1 MMSKNLLYIGNKL
14 SKHGVNATS
23 IETLGAFLEQEGYK
37 VYYASSKKNK
47 LTRILDMIYSTLR
60 YSRKVDYVLIDV
72 YSTQNFYYALIIS
85 QLCRFLNIKYIAK
98 LHGGDLPNRLKNSP
112 RLCDLIFK
120 NAFSISAPSNYLL
133 QSFKNKYTKNLHY
146 IPNTIEINK
155 YKFTNKDFSEP
166 KLLWVRSFSTI
177 YNPIMAIN
185 VALELKKTYPNV
197 TLCMVGPNKENLLE
211 ECKNYA
217 HLHSIDVKFTGKLSK
232 EDWINL
238 SQDYNVFINTTH
250 FDNTPVS
257 VIEAMA
263 LGLPVVSTNV
273 GGIPHLISNN
283 ENGLLVNDNDAIAMA
298 DAINTLFNNPEQRN
312 SIIVNARKYVEQF
325 DWEIVKKDWYQIL
338 K

>member
-1 MMSKNLLYIGNKL
+1 MNKKLLYIGNKL
-14 SKHGVNATS
+14 SIHGLNATS
-23 IETLGAFLEQEGYK
+23 IETLGAFLEQEGYN

-47 LTRILDMIYSTLR
+47 LTRILDMIYSTLK

-112 RLCDLIFK
+112 RLCDLIFN
-120 NAFSISAPSNYLL
+120 NACSISAPSNYLL

-155 YKFTNKDFSEP
+155 YQFTNKDFSEP
-166 KLLWVRSFSTI
+166 RLLWVRSFSTI

-197 TLCMVGPNKENLLE
+197 ALCMVGPNKENLLE
-211 ECKNYA
+211 KCKNYA

-232 EDWINL
+232 DEWIKL
-238 SQDYNVFINTTH
+238 SQDYNIFINTTH

-273 GGIPHLISNN
+273 GGIPYLISNN
-283 ENGLLVNDNDAIAMA
+283 ENGLLVNDDDAIAMA
-298 DAINTLFNNPEQRN
+298 NAIKKLLNNPEQRN

-325 DWEIVKKDWYQIL
+325 DWEIVKKEWYQIL